1 MTELEQAV
9 NTLRAGNHTCV
20 LRKSGIEYTSDAR
33 GVKPLLDALH
43 QGLDLIGASC
53 ADRVVGNGAAYVYV
67 LLKVKEVY
75 AEVISEPAEKT
86 LLQAGISVSYGARVP
101 AIMNRT
107 KDGFCP
113 IEQAV
118 QDAVSPEN
126 ALELIEKR
134 LKTLK

>member
-9 NTLRAGNHTCV
+9 CTLRAGNHTCV
-20 LRKSGIEYTSDAR
+20 LRKNGTEYTSDRR
-33 GVKPLLDALH
+33 GVAPLLELL
-43 QGLDLIGASC
+43 QKETDLAGASC
-53 ADRVVGNGAAYVYV
+53 ADRVIGNGAAYLYV

-75 AEVISEPAEKT
+75 AEIISEPAEKT
-86 LLQAGISVSYGARVP
+86 LQQAGISVSYDTLVP

-118 QDAVSPEN
+118 QGAVSPEN
-126 ALELIEKR
+126 ALDLIEKR
-134 LKTLK
+134 LKTLR